1 MVVRTAAE
9 ALTSITRASRKSLS
23 EISTNLGHAANY
35 ISVFVS
41 KKQDIQTSTMARIAR
56 ECGFTL
62 ALVPS
67 GSPALEDESVVAILP
82 E

>member
-1 MVVRTAAE
+1 MIVSSAPD
-9 ALTSITRASRKSLS
+9 ALSTLIKASGKPITTISR
-23 EISTNLGHAANY
+23 NLGHNKGY
-35 ISVFVS
+35 INTFIS
-41 KKQDIQTSTMARIAR
+41 KKTDIQTSTMARIAR

-67 GSPALEDESVVAILP
+67 GSPALEDESVVSILP